1 VQAVAHLLLLGGE
14 NHLSPGTPGAFFR
27 HEVFPNFYKIFIKFF
42 GGAVFLYSI
51 GFPDFLKLDL
61 RVQNSVH
68 TMTVRLG
75 SIGVVGVWW
84 GQAVQDSG
92 LSRGFGNTLCYNRCI
107 DWGNSFDSFASPIS
121 EAFLFGVFNHD

>member
-1 VQAVAHLLLLGGE
+1 VVKTILAPAP
-14 NHLSPGTPGAFFR
+14 PGLFFATR
-27 HEVFPNFYKIFIKFF
+27 FFQIFIKFF

-68 TMTVRLG
+68 TMTARLG